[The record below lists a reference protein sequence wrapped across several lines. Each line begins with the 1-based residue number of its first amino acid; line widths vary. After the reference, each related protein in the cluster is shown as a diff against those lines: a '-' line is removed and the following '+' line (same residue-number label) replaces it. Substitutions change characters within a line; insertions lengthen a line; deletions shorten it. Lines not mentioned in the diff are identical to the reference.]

1 MNNNIFADDINYSN
15 FNFKDVISPFA
26 SKKNRQKASKGLNR
40 VVKVQRDV
48 LQSVTNPLRRKP
60 NTIAFFS
67 GLTLAQ
73 RMERKKRV
81 KQISNEQYNSI
92 ISNVLGNRSNK
103 TGFYSLQVR
112 EYLKNLRLQAI
123 EKKKLV
129 EALAEA
135 KTQGQLDSLKQQLS
149 DLQSTINKSKQDLQ
163 QQSQIPIQQVEKVVQ
178 NIEEQPQLNIDEQI
192 EEIETNVV
200 DEKIENKVV
209 NASNNEIGNEN
220 IKNEET
226 PTPSFMVKHK
236 NHILIGGVLLVGAF
250 LYFRKK

>member
-1 MNNNIFADDINYSN
+1 M
-15 FNFKDVISPFA
+15 
-26 SKKNRQKASKGLNR
+26 QK
-40 VVKVQRDV
+40 DV
-48 LQSVTNPLRRKP
+48 LQSVISQHRVSSKS
-60 NTIAFFS
+60 IAFFG
-67 GLTLAQ
+67 GLSLAQ
-73 RMERKKRV
+73 RIERKKRHN
-81 KQISNEQYNSI
+81 KLSKEQYNSI
-92 ISNVLGNRSNK
+92 VSNVLGSRSNK

-112 EYLKNLRLQAI
+112 EYLKNLRLQAL

-135 KTQGQLDSLKQQLS
+135 KTQNQLDSLKQQLS
-149 DLQSTINKSKQDLQ
+149 ELQSAINKSKQDLQ
-163 QQSQIPIQQVEKVVQ
+163 QQSQVPIQQVEKVVQ

-192 EEIETNVV
+192 EEIETDVV

-209 NASNNEIGNEN
+209 NASNNEVGNEN